1 MCLASHAEDGNKSQN
16 PTPPLPANLPPHP
29 CRSGKGNTGISC
41 VPTIVIEIHS
51 TYSCFCFYT
60 PQTEPGERWV
70 LGPSSDLGEAG
81 QGRGR
86 LTKGLNAFL
95 QQLIFTAAALVQ
107 HAQSHGSHD
116 LADFPGAGACLVA
129 AGLSGPAP
137 PPCLDWAFLVG
148 LPVGTSPGDSWEP
161 LPLDRPLAFFLSPKP
176 QGILGEA
183 S

>member
-1 MCLASHAEDGNKSQN
+1 M
-16 PTPPLPANLPPHP
+16 
-29 CRSGKGNTGISC
+29 
-41 VPTIVIEIHS
+41 
-51 TYSCFCFYT
+51 
-60 PQTEPGERWV
+60 
-70 LGPSSDLGEAG
+70 LGLSSYLGEAG

-137 PPCLDWAFLVG
+137 PPCLDWV
-148 LPVGTSPGDSWEP
+148 
-161 LPLDRPLAFFLSPKP
+161 
-176 QGILGEA
+176 
-183 S
+183 